1 MRPLHYLEIR
11 NFKQFGDMQ
20 RIELDHPTVLIGPNN
35 CGKTTAIQ
43 AMALWSHAVKT
54 WFERKGKAPPSKR
67 AATALNR
74 LNIVSV
80 PVPRTRQFWH
90 NTVVRVGRATDI
102 RMEIGLGVLHEGRVC
117 PVAMSFRNSGTE
129 VVYCEPDKSTL
140 ENPGAIATAAGIDV
154 RLLYP
159 MSGIDIEEPL
169 LQPGRIDVLLGQG
182 QTAQVLRNL
191 CLMVYQNDP
200 ETWARIAQLMHRLF
214 AVKLEDPVETVRG
227 GIALHYRQAGLREP
241 LEIALA
247 GRGLQQMLLILAYV
261 HSHPRSVL
269 LIDEPDAHLEI
280 LRQKQVYTVLREIA
294 AENES
299 QVVIATHSEVVYG
312 EALNDN
318 LTLLLEGTAH
328 DLAARRDLLSALR
341 YYGTEHYVRAR
352 QRGHV
357 LYVEGRTDFDI
368 LHKLA
373 KHLQHPV
380 ADVWDD
386 GGGINTYYEQDNHPE
401 PDLLSE
407 LERTEGAYGEQPR
420 RHFRAMR
427 GMVPGLR
434 GLWIRDSD
442 GREREDSREGDL
454 TIAFWARYEVENY
467 IVTPE
472 ILTQFAEKSLAER
485 DSAEDLDPA
494 VRETISGVLHDLIL
508 ERVFNGEVEDYS
520 TWQALEPGAAMLLWD
535 ATTRA
540 IKLSDFAEE
549 FFRRAGERLG
559 LPILLRKGEF
569 HRLVALWA
577 PSAIPREVGEKL
589 DLLLELTQHGDGA
602 ER

>member
-11 NFKQFGDMQ
+11 NFKQFGDTQ

-43 AMALWSHAVKT
+43 AMALWSQAVKT
-54 WFERKGKAPPSKR
+54 WFERKGEAPPRKR
-67 AATALNR
+67 TATALNR
-74 LNIVSV
+74 LSIVSV

-90 NTVVRVGRATDI
+90 NTVVRTGRTNI
-102 RMEIGLGVLHEGRVC
+102 MMEITLGVLHEGDVC
-117 PVAMSFRNSGTE
+117 PVTMSFRNSGTE
-129 VVYCEPDKSTL
+129 LIYCTPDESTL

-191 CLMVYQNDP
+191 CLMVYHSDSD
-200 ETWARIAQLMHRLF
+200 TWARIAQLMRRLF
-214 AVKLEDPVETVRG
+214 AIELEDPAETVRG

-241 LEIALA
+241 LEVALA

-261 HSHPRSVL
+261 HSHPPSVL

-294 AENES
+294 AENDS

-328 DLAARRDLLSALR
+328 DLAARTDLLSALR

-357 LYVEGRTDFDI
+357 LYVEGRTDLDI
-368 LHKLA
+368 LRALARKLR
-373 KHLQHPV
+373 HSV
-380 ADVWDD
+380 AEVWDG

-407 LERTEGAYGEQPR
+407 LERAEGAYGEQPQ
-420 RHFRAMR
+420 RHFGAMH

-442 GREREDSREGDL
+442 GREREDSREGNL
-454 TIAFWARYEVENY
+454 TIAFWGRYEVENY
-467 IVTPE
+467 IVTPD
-472 ILTQFAEKSLAER
+472 ILRQFAEKALADG
-485 DSAEDLDPA
+485 DSAEDLDPD
-494 VRETISGVLHDLIL
+494 VRETINRVLDDLVL

-535 ATTRA
+535 ATTRT

-549 FFRRAGERLG
+549 FFRRAGEQLG

-569 HRLVALWA
+569 HRLVALWE
-577 PSAIPREVGEKL
+577 PSAIPREVRGKL
-589 DLLLELTQHGDGA
+589 DLLLELTQHEDGV
-602 ER
+602 EV